1 MTLRKLLAVVGLLM
15 LTFVILDSALPLM
28 APAQAVEPEEV
39 LDDPVLEAE
48 AREISQLLRCLVCQN
63 QSIDESNAGLARDLR
78 RLVRER
84 LVAGDTREETLD
96 YIVSRYG
103 DYVRLKPP
111 VKRETLALWWAP
123 AIFAALAILGFVV
136 IFTRGRA
143 QNASTAS
150 DGAQALTPEEQ
161 KQLKRLLKKKENPK

>member
-1 MTLRKLLAVVGLLM
+1 MTLRKSLAVMGLLM
-15 LTFVILDSALPLM
+15 LAFVTLESALPLM

-39 LDDPVLEAE
+39 LDDPVLETE
-48 AREISQLLRCLVCQN
+48 AREISKLLRCLVCQN

-84 LVAGDTREETLD
+84 LVAGDTRKETLD

-103 DYVRLKPP
+103 DYVLLKPP
-111 VKRETLALWWAP
+111 VKRQTLALWWAP
-123 AIFAALAILGFVV
+123 VVFALLAVLGFVA

-143 QNASTAS
+143 QNAAIGS
-150 DGAQALTPEEQ
+150 DTTQALTPEEQ
-161 KQLKRLLKKKENPK
+161 KQLKRLLKKKENLK